1 MAFGMGPV
9 VRLVNRV
16 RDADGKQVP
25 WEGMAGGEA
34 LWVVDTL
41 DVPLGVARILIHQSM
56 YKVDP
61 ANGSPSY
68 RLGCVKLGAPEE
80 PLTVDEVTRIE
91 LFDRELMSEDE
102 QKKMVTKR
110 IHNPINPAM
119 SRGARIL
126 RPTDEGAM
134 PGEFGGRVQE

>member
-1 MAFGMGPV
+1 MVFGLGPA

-25 WEGMAGGEA
+25 WEGMVGGEA
-34 LWVVDTL
+34 VWVHDTL

-61 ANGSPSY
+61 ANGAASY
-68 RLGCVKLGAPEE
+68 RLGCAKLGAPED
-80 PLTVDEVTRIE
+80 PLTVDEVTRQE
-91 LFDRELMSEDE
+91 LFERELLSDAERAKV
-102 QKKMVTKR
+102 QTKR

-119 SRGARIL
+119 SRGARVL
-126 RPTDEGAM
+126 RGTEEGAL
-134 PGEFGGRVQE
+134 PGEFGGRIQD